1 MKTQRLYSPSLI
13 ENRPLRPEDLPIPEP
28 SAGQVRIKV
37 DVCGV
42 CHTDLH
48 TVEGD
53 IHPPYFPITPGHQV
67 VGVVDKVGNSPLC
80 PSPYRVQADISPE
93 GGEPRPAPFGVGEG
107 DRVGVPWLHSACGKC
122 DYCQR
127 GQENLCPDAQFTGFH
142 VDGGYGEYMLADARY
157 VLPIPDSISD
167 EQAAPLLCAGIVGYR
182 ALKRAEIQPGER
194 VGLFGF
200 GASAHLMLQ
209 TLNYWGCEVAVY
221 TRSAGH
227 QQHARDLGA
236 VWVGESSQNS
246 GAWLDKA
253 VVFAPVGE
261 IAIRALESI
270 RPGGI
275 VSINAIHMSD
285 IPSFPYATL
294 WGERQLR
301 SVANATYQDGVEFLA
316 LAEKAGLE
324 STVQVYPVAEVNR
337 ALVDM
342 KHSRF
347 NGEAVLRIS

>member
-1 MKTQRLYSPSLI
+1 MYNETMKTQRLYSPSLI
-13 ENRPLRPEDLPIPEP
+13 ENRPLYSEDLPIPEP
-28 SAGQVRIKV
+28 GAGQVRIKV

-53 IHPPYFPITPGHQV
+53 IHPLYFPITPGHQV
-67 VGVVDKVGNSPLC
+67 VGVIDKAGNSP
-80 PSPYRVQADISPE
+80 SPLGR
-93 GGEPRPAPFGVGEG
+93 GVGVRAG
-107 DRVGVPWLHSACGKC
+107 MRVGIPWLHSACGKC
-122 DYCQR
+122 DHCQR

-157 VLPIPDSISD
+157 VLPIPDGISN

-182 ALKRAEIQPGER
+182 ALKRAEIKPGER

-209 TLNYWGCEVAVY
+209 VLNYWGCEVAVY

-236 VWVGESSQNS
+236 AWVGESSQNS

-253 VVFAPVGE
+253 VVFAPAGE
-261 IAIRALESI
+261 VAIHALEAI

-294 WGERQLR
+294 WGERELR
-301 SVANATYQDGVEFLA
+301 SVANATYQDGIEFLG
-316 LAEKAGLE
+316 LAEQAGLQ
-324 STVQVYPVAEVNR
+324 STVQLYPVAEVNQ
-337 ALVDM
+337 ALDDL

-347 NGEAVLRIS
+347 NGEAVLQISGLSSLEKQWL